1 VVRDT
6 ASRAGFPVSGWAR
19 VLARSSSLVGV
30 GPSVTGSPPC
40 PDIPALSQRSPI
52 ARRPS
57 RLVTPTPGPVP
68 ARPVPARPVPAGPL
82 RLRRSAGPSGEPRHG
97 APAAGHARPC
107 GTPRGSARAAPVPDR
122 FAGPSGTPASTPSGA
137 AWPSPPA
144 RTSSGTRRS
153 DDGPSA
159 RICSSSGVRRSPATH
174 RTTGGS
180 RSSRVHLVASSY
192 RRSGPRGG
200 SGHRRQ
206 VDPIPAVTKAR
217 GTARPVAPS
226 RHASHGA
233 GEGPDGAPF
242 PYARENCSPA
252 EVRHFHLPFL

>member
-1 VVRDT
+1 MVRDT

-206 VDPIPAVTKAR
+206 VDPIPAVTK
-217 GTARPVAPS
+217 GFTFTSARPLSDAQRDLFRRMLESYVAPS
-226 RHASHGA
+226 PPTHESRR
-233 GEGPDGAPF
+233 D
-242 PYARENCSPA
+242 
-252 EVRHFHLPFL
+252 